1 MKDYLELT
9 LVCTVQECVCSREQC

>member
-1 MKDYLELT
+1 MNDYLELT

>member
-1 MKDYLELT
+1 LELT